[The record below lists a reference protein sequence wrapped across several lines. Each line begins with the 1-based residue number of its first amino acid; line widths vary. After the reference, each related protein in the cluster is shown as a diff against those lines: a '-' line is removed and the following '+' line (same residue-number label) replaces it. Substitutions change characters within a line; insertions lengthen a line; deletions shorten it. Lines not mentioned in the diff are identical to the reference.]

1 MLLCVQ
7 PKGHF
12 AASLRIIRRETCVVK
27 AFSVSYVTIKA
38 DFSSYLGRVSTFLN
52 RCESTYPEHQISS
65 RTPRIFRR
73 KRRLK
78 NKKGKSAE
86 RLLQP
91 RLMWLNKSKLSKFDD
106 LPLGSMGF
114 CDTFYPSDHI
124 CEHEVNMSLI
134 PTLLFSRICMTS
146 RLRLKCTYMPAV
158 QFRDNREM

>member
-1 MLLCVQ
+1 
-7 PKGHF
+7 
-12 AASLRIIRRETCVVK
+12 LRIIRRKTCVVK
-27 AFSVSYVTIKA
+27 AFSLSYVTIKA

-65 RTPRIFRR
+65 RIPRIFRR

-78 NKKGKSAE
+78 NKKEKSVE

-114 CDTFYPSDHI
+114 RHTFYLSDHI

-158 QFRDNREM
+158 QFRDSQEM